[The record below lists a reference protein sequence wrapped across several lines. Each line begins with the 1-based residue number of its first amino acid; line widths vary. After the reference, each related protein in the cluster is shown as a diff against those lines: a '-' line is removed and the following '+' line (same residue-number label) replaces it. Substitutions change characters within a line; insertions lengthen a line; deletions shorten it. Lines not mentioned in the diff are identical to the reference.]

1 MILFRACKRQN
12 VLKKS
17 PFEWRQA
24 QSDTAV
30 GNKIQVKIRI
40 IWNAHWQS
48 ITDEQTESY
57 HKRFCMRGSQCA
69 SRQTLANLVQANA
82 KKACFQFAEC
92 SRDS

>member
-1 MILFRACKRQN
+1 M
-12 VLKKS
+12 LKNIPIRVATS
-17 PFEWRQA
+17 AERYCGG
-24 QSDTAV
+24 D
-30 GNKIQVKIRI
+30 KIQVKIRI

-69 SRQTLANLVQANA
+69 SRQTLANLVQTNA
-82 KKACFQFAEC
+82 KKVYFQFVER